1 MASDMGLARY
11 SEKRQDW
18 DYYTRASGLPSDQIQ
33 CIAFDASGHI
43 YAGTQCNGIGIASAD
58 DNYTKWRLEASSS
71 GIPQIPTGEGLAS
84 PLIND
89 IQYVPT
95 PDANVSIIAA
105 VTPIGVSL
113 TQDGSRWMFL
123 RGEDWGKYAPTPD
136 AIPHGLPAAPLL
148 SEDWIT
154 TFRCLG
160 DRAWLGY
167 RKIGVE
173 ARNMSKYGAVE
184 SRANVTQGASA
195 IIRVILSLPDQ
206 PPLIA
211 AYDEVSGGLLTL
223 ENAPPLKP
231 IATATNATAQAPNPP
246 APAPMPNLDDAKVLS
261 TRLGKLTLE
270 IGRGEAFFLADD
282 WRTQGDWIGRYGGG
296 YAKLCGIGQNGDQDY
311 SLQPGYEVSIQ
322 LGPHHDANA
331 AGPVWNH
338 DNDASAELRSLY
350 DPILGRRRD
359 AEENDGTNDTKTYP
373 ESYNGPDLW
382 VRAKVPEGVHC
393 LSLYFVNNDAHKS
406 GLNKY
411 RDYDVQVLSD
421 NPDIDKIQNDTPLAR
436 TRVTDFWGGVYK
448 QFLVRGPASYVV
460 RIGRNRSF
468 VTKLQAVFLD
478 RVTGDLPENQGEL
491 PGFDTAPYQPPE
503 EPDDY
508 HPTPLTDAAVNLWS
522 QLDDA
527 LGLRGAISMQMP
539 LRIWCYRAAI
549 AGQAPAAIL
558 ERWRWQIG
566 IWTPDDRKKFE
577 DAMKA
582 ARDAAK

>member
-33 CIAFDASGHI
+33 CIAFDARGQI
-43 YAGTQCNGIGIASAD
+43 YAGTQCNGIAIASAD
-58 DNYTKWRLEASSS
+58 DNYTKWRLEPGSTL
-71 GIPQIPTGEGLAS
+71 IPQSPAGEGLAS

-89 IQYVPT
+89 IQSVSA
-95 PDANVSIIAA
+95 PDGNASIIVAA
-105 VTPIGVSL
+105 TPIGASI
-113 TQDGSRWMFL
+113 TENGRDWMFV
-123 RGEDWGKYAPTPD
+123 RGEDWKKYTPNPNANANGLPLAPTP
-136 AIPHGLPAAPLL
+136 
-148 SEDWIT
+148 SEDWMT
-154 TFRCLG
+154 ALQFVGTH
-160 DRAWLGY
+160 AWLGF
-167 RKIGVE
+167 RESG
-173 ARNMSKYGAVE
+173 VE
-184 SRANVTQGASA
+184 SRSIDQKGTLETQANVEMPGTVFIRA
-195 IIRVILSLPDQ
+195 ILPLADR
-206 PPLIA
+206 PPLFA

-231 IATATNATAQAPNPP
+231 TATATNATAQAPNPP
-246 APAPMPNLDDAKVLS
+246 APAPMPTLDDARTLS
-261 TRLGKLTLE
+261 ARLGKLTLE

-331 AGPVWNH
+331 AGPVWYH
-338 DNDASAELRSLY
+338 DNDTSTELRSLY
-350 DPILGRRRD
+350 DPLLGRRRD
-359 AEENDGTNDTKTYP
+359 AEENDVSYDTKTYP

-421 NPDIDKIQNDTPLAR
+421 DPDMDKIQNDTPLAR
-436 TRVTDFWGGVYK
+436 TRVMDFWGGVYK
-448 QFLVRGPASYVV
+448 QFLVRGPASYIV

-478 RVTGDLPENQGEL
+478 RVTGDLSENQGGL

-508 HPTPLTDAAVNLWS
+508 HPTPLTDSAVNLWS